1 MTSIII
7 AIIAVAA
14 VVLLA
19 GIIIFILFHFGMIIS
34 YQPLKKAAEN
44 QIRVACVGDSI
55 TYGFMV
61 GNRRRNSYP
70 AVLNSL
76 LGENYCV
83 NNFAYTNRTA
93 IKSGDYPL
101 TNEKIYR
108 KSLDFKPDIV
118 VILLG
123 TNDSKENNWNEEK
136 FVADY
141 CEIVE
146 DYLSLERKP
155 KVFLL
160 IPPPLFEVHGKVL
173 YKLRKEVVEK
183 EIIPAVRRIAEIK
196 GVGCIDAFSVFI
208 EKNNLFADG
217 VHPNAKGCKLLA
229 QTVYKALKGQV

>member
-1 MTSIII
+1 MMNTVI
-7 AIIAVAA
+7 AIAAVAA
-14 VVLLA
+14 ALLLA
-19 GIIIFILFHFGMIIS
+19 GIIIFILFHYGMIIT
-34 YQPLKKAAEN
+34 YQPVKKAIKN
-44 QIRVACVGDSI
+44 QVRVACVGDSI

-61 GNRRRNSYP
+61 RNRRRNSYP
-70 AVLNSL
+70 AILNRL

-101 TNEKIYR
+101 TNEKIYA

-141 CEIVE
+141 GEMID
-146 DYLSLERKP
+146 DYLSLESKP

-160 IPPPLFEVHGKVL
+160 IPPPLFEVRGKVL
-173 YKLRKEVVEK
+173 YKLRKDVVENK
-183 EIIPAVRRIAEIK
+183 IVPAVKRIAEAK
-196 GVGCIDAFSVFI
+196 GADCIDIFSVL
-208 EKNNLFADG
+208 EGQDKLFADG
-217 VHPNAKGCKLLA
+217 VHPNARGCKLMA
-229 QTVYKALKGQV
+229 QTVYEKLKGQA